1 MGCETEQHAEI
12 EVRRDETSDAP
23 CDGGPD
29 ARCGEGPDAPCDEA
43 SDAPC
48 SEEPDARR
56 DKASDAPC
64 DRGPDTQLDE
74 TSDARCRFAAG
85 SPREPAVF
93 RIGYRTPFAFGR
105 LLAFL
110 RMRAIEGVEAVCDEA
125 YLRTV
130 RLDGVS
136 ADGSP
141 RVGWIEVVDEPSKDS
156 LSVTVA
162 PELLDD
168 VPAVLACVRRLF
180 DTDCSPSAVEAGL
193 ADFYERTAPENR
205 IPGIRLPCCFDG
217 FEMAV
222 RAILGQQIT
231 VKAAST
237 LAGRVAREF
246 GYPVETPHEQ
256 LAVAFPPPAAF
267 CFPEAANRLGELGV
281 IRQRSR
287 AICALAEA
295 VCAGEVRL
303 CPGTD
308 LEAEAAALKAV
319 PGIGDWTVQYL
330 LMRAYAHPDAF
341 PAADLGVRGAFPDL
355 KPREIAALSER
366 WRPWRSYAVMSL
378 WSAHTA

>member
-1 MGCETEQHAEI
+1 MGCETEQHVEA
-12 EVRRDETSDAP
+12 EVRL
-23 CDGGPD
+23 
-29 ARCGEGPDAPCDEA
+29 DEA

-48 SEEPDARR
+48 GEGPDAR
-56 DKASDAPC
+56 C
-64 DRGPDTQLDE
+64 DE
-74 TSDARCRFAAG
+74 VSEARSRFAAG

-93 RIGYRTPFAFGR
+93 QIGYRTPFAFGR
-105 LLAFL
+105 LLEFL
-110 RMRAIEGVEAVCDEA
+110 RMRAIEGVEAVSGEA

-130 RLDGVS
+130 RLDGASVGE
-136 ADGSP
+136 DP
-141 RVGWIEVVDEPSKDS
+141 RIGWIEVEDEPTGDG
-156 LSVTVA
+156 LSVTMA

-168 VPAVLACVRRLF
+168 APAVLACVRRLF
-180 DTDCSPSAVEAGL
+180 DTDCSPSLIEAGL
-193 ADFYERTAPENR
+193 ADFYKRTAPENR

-256 LAVAFPPPAAF
+256 LAVAFPLPAAF
-267 CFPEAANRLGELGV
+267 CSPEAAGRLGELGV

-295 VCAGEVRL
+295 VCAGEIRL
-303 CPGTD
+303 CPD
-308 LEAEAAALKAV
+308 ADREADAAALKAI
-319 PGIGDWTVQYL
+319 PGIGDWTAQYL
-330 LMRAYAHPDAF
+330 LMRAYAYPDAF
-341 PAADLGVRGAFPDL
+341 PSTDLGVRGAFPDL
-355 KPREIAALSER
+355 KPREIAALSEQ

-378 WSAHTA
+378 WSSHTA